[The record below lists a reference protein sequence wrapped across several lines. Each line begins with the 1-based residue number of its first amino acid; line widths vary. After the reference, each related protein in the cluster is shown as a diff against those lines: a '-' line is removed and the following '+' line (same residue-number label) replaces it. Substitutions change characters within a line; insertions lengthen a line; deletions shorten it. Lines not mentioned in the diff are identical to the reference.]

1 MAFAK
6 LRKKLSTEP
15 DLEAHLRQKSQ
26 VHTAVFRTSFQ
37 RQTQMIKSDST
48 AKNTSSEV
56 QNPQTKKGSALT
68 LAEVLALEAT

>member
-1 MAFAK
+1 MALAKTRKIKTRKVRITTEAVARAYFA
-6 LRKKLSTEP
+6 
-15 DLEAHLRQKSQ
+15 
-26 VHTAVFRTSFQ
+26 